1 MMVRCVVPPHRI
13 LLTCGSLLAK
23 RQFER
28 IFGLFADPKPPAEVN
43 VTWSG
48 YQDNVIAR
56 RSTDRH
62 EGRKLL
68 DAAIDA
74 LSSELPAGLV
84 ELKRL
89 GRTLWRRSRPMRGPT
104 APERRT
110 RRRNRSTAGLSI

>member
-28 IFGLFADPKPPAEVN
+28 IFDLFADPKPPAEVN
-43 VTWSG
+43 VTWSV

-62 EGRKLL
+62 EGRRLL
-68 DAAIDA
+68 DAAIIGA
-74 LSSELPAGLV
+74 SSWIGGVKTLGTHVVAASGRCFGL
-84 ELKRL
+84 L
-89 GRTLWRRSRPMRGPT
+89 
-104 APERRT
+104 
-110 RRRNRSTAGLSI
+110 RRNVEPADGIDQRQA